1 MKILVGVA
9 RREVAEAMLRCHI
22 AATTA
27 AKRSSEAAEAERQV
41 VILEFAASGNALT
54 EFAASE
60 FASAARGKLE
70 EELAELKT
78 ALAEHSEAAE
88 GFDVLR
94 EARALR
100 DTIMEE
106 SRRARE
112 EVSTHSE
119 GVGFEAP
126 QPHTAAAW
134 AAPDAREG
142 CATALRPAVV
152 AVCGVYT
159 RQARRDPCTLRY
171 LSPHYRLSITQ
182 SSAIYHLS

>member
-9 RREVAEAMLRCHI
+9 RREVAEAMLRSHLV
-22 AATTA
+22 ATTA
-27 AKRSSEAAEAERQV
+27 AKRSSEAAEAKRQV
-41 VILEFAASGNALT
+41 VILEFTACEKNIAVI
-54 EFAASE
+54 E
-60 FASAARGKLE
+60 FASAAHGKLE

-112 EVSTHSE
+112 EVRTHSE

-126 QPHTAAAW
+126 LPHTAASW
-134 AAPDAREG
+134 G
-142 CATALRPAVV
+142 CP
-152 AVCGVYT
+152 
-159 RQARRDPCTLRY
+159 
-171 LSPHYRLSITQ
+171 
-182 SSAIYHLS
+182 

>member
-1 MKILVGVA
+1 MAAVMKILVGVA

-27 AKRSSEAAEAERQV
+27 ARRESRFA
-41 VILEFAASGNALT
+41 VIEC
-54 EFAASE
+54 
-60 FASAARGKLE
+60 ASAARGKLE

-88 GFDVLR
+88 GFDVLQ

-112 EVSTHSE
+112 EVRTHSE

-126 QPHTAAAW
+126 QPHTAASW
-134 AAPDAREG
+134 G
-142 CATALRPAVV
+142 CP
-152 AVCGVYT
+152 
-159 RQARRDPCTLRY
+159 
-171 LSPHYRLSITQ
+171 
-182 SSAIYHLS
+182 